1 MDMPRPLPLD
11 QIRDDALLRDRAVLD
26 PGLVDELLAS
36 VLAEG
41 LRQPIEVWALSQPI
55 DGQRY
60 GLISGLR
67 RLTVFRRLAAS
78 PSGAAFATIPAFV
91 RTPQDLPAAMAAM
104 VSENEIRADISPWE
118 KGALIA
124 ATVEDGVF
132 PTPDAAVAALYPA
145 LPRQK
150 RGRLRAFA
158 LVVEELGGTLTSP
171 ERLTVAR
178 MERLAACLRGGYAPL
193 ILDILADNRGLT
205 LETQWAALAPVFAEA
220 AATPADEVLP
230 HPLHTPGR
238 PRRLL
243 HLRQGLTLR
252 REWTRTGW
260 CLHFT
265 GPEAKKG
272 GLMDD
277 VIDEIERLFQR
288 R

>member
-1 MDMPRPLPLD
+1 MDMPQLLPLAE
-11 QIRDDALLRDRAVLD
+11 IRDDALLRDRTALD
-26 PGLVDELLAS
+26 AGLIDELLAS
-36 VLAEG
+36 ILAEG
-41 LRQPIEVWALSQPI
+41 LRQPIEVWTLSKPTNNH
-55 DGQRY
+55 RY

-67 RLTVFRRLAAS
+67 RLTVFRRLATS
-78 PSGAAFATIPAFV
+78 PSGTAFATIPAFV
-91 RTPQDLPAAMAAM
+91 RTPENLPAAMAAM
-104 VSENEIRADISPWE
+104 VSENEIRAEITPWE

-124 ATVEDGVF
+124 ATVEDGLF
-132 PTPDAAVAALYPA
+132 PTPDAAVEALYPA

-150 RGRLRAFA
+150 RARLRAFA
-158 LVVEELGGTLTSP
+158 LVVDELQGRLTTP

-178 MERLAACLRGGYAPL
+178 MERLAACLRGGYTAL
-193 ILDILADNRGLT
+193 IHDILDDYRDRNLDA
-205 LETQWAALAPVFAEA
+205 QWSALAPVFAEA
-220 AATPADEVLP
+220 AASPEEEVLP
-230 HPLHTPGR
+230 HPFLTQGR

-277 VIDEIERLFQR
+277 VMDEIERLFQR
-288 R
+288 Q